1 MSDKTLTFKCLSF
14 FEEPLERK
22 AFELHIL
29 SMENFTPEYLKR
41 SLLDDQ
47 VYANP
52 LIEAAWQS
60 WRYRAVLAISLYK
73 GEKHHNS

>member
-1 MSDKTLTFKCLSF
+1 MNEKTLTFKCLSY
-14 FEEPLERK
+14 FEESLERK
-22 AFELHIL
+22 SFEIHIL

-60 WRYRAVLAISLYK
+60 WRYRAMLAISLYK
-73 GEKHHNS
+73 GEQQHNS